1 VHEMVDE
8 RQLTFQ
14 IEIRQVFNLAQV
26 YAMVGKVSL
35 VRLKQFFG
43 LTRNGL
49 MVLLGAADF

>member
-1 VHEMVDE
+1 MHEMVDE